1 MDKALILNK
10 LDMLVKL
17 CEETEPE
24 ESGEK
29 NSLFSTQFVTA
40 MEMLKKVE
48 DWHDGKNV
56 QDLEG
61 KEELISMMK
70 CANRIWKFR
79 NKIKNGELDG
89 DNVDLM
95 EVHETI
101 EEYLVQS
108 AKIAAIKYYRE
119 VMDTHFDT
127 KVSLKEA
134 KDFVDAIQNDMI
146 RRKII

>member
-1 MDKALILNK
+1 MSKNLTKHNFTVSREQREIMGGHKGKVIWFTGLSGSGKSTVANALEDVLHK
-10 LDMLVKL
+10 R
-17 CEETEPE
+17 
-24 ESGEK
+24 G
-29 NSLFSTQFVTA
+29 
-40 MEMLKKVE
+40 LKTY
-48 DWHDGKNV
+48 
-56 QDLEG
+56 
-61 KEELISMMK
+61 I
-70 CANRIWKFR
+70 
-79 NKIKNGELDG
+79 LDG

-101 EEYLVQS
+101 EEQVAQG

>member
-1 MDKALILNK
+1 MDKTLILNK

-79 NKIKNGELDG
+79 NKIKNPSCMTFILF
-89 DNVDLM
+89 
-95 EVHETI
+95 
-101 EEYLVQS
+101 
-108 AKIAAIKYYRE
+108 KIYTNLNLI
-119 VMDTHFDT
+119 
-127 KVSLKEA
+127 
-134 KDFVDAIQNDMI
+134 
-146 RRKII
+146 

>member
-1 MDKALILNK
+1 
-10 LDMLVKL
+10 MLVKL

-29 NSLFSTQFVTA
+29 NSLFSIQFVTA

-48 DWHDGKNV
+48 NWHAGKNV

-119 VMDTHFDT
+119 TMETHFNEKIT
-127 KVSLKEA
+127 LREA
-134 KDFVDAIQNDMI
+134 KEYVDSIQNDMK
-146 RRKII
+146 RKKII